1 MALSLGPQVY
11 VGSHRL
17 LNQIGMGRHCMVWD
31 AMIDS
36 KSERRALKIMIKEDK
51 DQAALMKHEFNIAK
65 DLQHPN
71 VIRFFEYNLFQNHPY
86 VAMEY
91 FPSINLKQ
99 LLQQKG
105 VEGISPRLA
114 NILEQA
120 ALGLAYIHDKGVIH
134 RDIKP
139 DNYLINDKGVVKL
152 IDFAIAEQKKGF
164 FGRLFGGS
172 KQISGTRSYMSPEQI
187 RGEALDE
194 RSDIYSFGCMAY
206 ELATAKFPFT
216 GSNTNELLN
225 KHLKSTA
232 PPMEQHNK
240 NVTPGFSALMKKM
253 LAKKPSDRP
262 ANMNAVAIELKA
274 SGVVKS

>member
-1 MALSLGPQVY
+1 
-11 VGSHRL
+11 
-17 LNQIGMGRHCMVWD
+17 MVWD

-36 KSERRALKIMIKEDK
+36 KSERRALKILIKEDK

-71 VIRFFEYNLFQNHPY
+71 VIRFFEYNLYQNQPY

-120 ALGLAYIHDKGVIH
+120 ALGLAYIHGKGVIH

-139 DNYLINDKGVVKL
+139 DNYLINDKGMVKL

-164 FGRLFGGS
+164 LVVCLVALS
-172 KQISGTRSYMSPEQI
+172 RSLERAVICLRNRSVAKPWTNGLIFTALAAWPMNWQQPNYHSLVRIRMS
-187 RGEALDE
+187 
-194 RSDIYSFGCMAY
+194 Y
-206 ELATAKFPFT
+206 
-216 GSNTNELLN
+216 
-225 KHLKSTA
+225 
-232 PPMEQHNK
+232 
-240 NVTPGFSALMKKM
+240 
-253 LAKKPSDRP
+253 
-262 ANMNAVAIELKA
+262 
-274 SGVVKS
+274 